1 MSLTIGAAGM
11 SIAEVAELRKKAIE
25 GSHRLEVSSWKVE
38 KHVHRRSTLRLGSV
52 TPETRAQLGLP
63 STLPDE
69 PGFEPVS
76 RALES
81 LVPATAA
88 SGSAWL

>member
-11 SIAEVAELRKKAIE
+11 SIAEVAELRK

-76 RALES
+76 RASES
-81 LVPATAA
+81 LVPASGSV